1 MFLKIFKIPFLVLRD
16 IGKLFVIYMPGGFG
30 TKLRYFYYK
39 NKLKSCGKNV
49 IIDMGVH
56 IDGAEFI
63 SIGDNVHIDKYCIIS
78 TGKKLIGDIK
88 RKQNHD
94 FCGEEGEIIIGNN
107 IHIAQ
112 FCIIMG
118 HGGIEIGDN
127 SVMSSGA
134 KIYSLT
140 NTAYDLSDKTKVIS
154 LMPYTQAPFLCSP
167 VVIKENV
174 WLGLNT
180 ITMPSV
186 TIENNSFS
194 VSNSVLMCGFE
205 ENSYISGQPAKKTKE
220 RFQTKEAVWKW

>member
-56 IDGAEFI
+56 IDGTELI
-63 SIGDNVHIDKYCIIS
+63 SIGDNVYIDKYCIIS

-88 RKQNHD
+88 RKKNHD
-94 FCGEEGEIIIGNN
+94 FSGEEGEIIIGNN

-118 HGGIEIGDN
+118 YGGVEMGNN
-127 SVMSSGA
+127 SVMSSGT

-140 NTAYDLSDKTKVIS
+140 NTAYDLSDKAKVIS
-154 LMPYTQAPFLCSP
+154 LMPYKQAPFLCSP
-167 VVIKENV
+167 VVIKKNV

-186 TIENNSFS
+186 IIGNNSFS
-194 VSNSVLMCGFE
+194 ASNSVLMCGFE
-205 ENSYISGQPAKKTKE
+205 ENSYISGQPAKKIKE
-220 RFQTKEAVWKW
+220 RFQTEETK

>member
-30 TKLRYFYYK
+30 TKLRYLYYK

-49 IIDMGVH
+49 IIDTGVH
-56 IDGAEFI
+56 IDGTELI
-63 SIGDNVHIDKYCIIS
+63 SIGDNVYIDKYCIIS

-88 RKQNHD
+88 RKENPD
-94 FCGEEGEIIIGNN
+94 FPGEEGEIIIGNN
-107 IHIAQ
+107 IHTAQ

-118 HGGIEIGDN
+118 FGGVEIRDN
-127 SVMSSGA
+127 FVMSSGA

-140 NTAYDLSDKTKVIS
+140 NTAYDLSDKSKIIS
-154 LMPYTQAPFLCSP
+154 LMPYSQAPFLCSP

-180 ITMPSV
+180 ITMPNI
-186 TIENNSFS
+186 TIEKNSFS
-194 VSNSVLMCGFE
+194 ASNSVLMCGFE
-205 ENSYISGQPAKKTKE
+205 ENSYISGQPAKKIKE
-220 RFQTKEAVWKW
+220 RFQRKETV

>member
-30 TKLRYFYYK
+30 TKLRYLYYK

-49 IIDMGVH
+49 IIDTGVH
-56 IDGAEFI
+56 IDGTELI
-63 SIGDNVHIDKYCIIS
+63 SIGDNVYIDKYCIIS

-94 FCGEEGEIIIGNN
+94 FSGEEGEIIIGNN

-118 HGGIEIGDN
+118 YGGVEIGDN
-127 SVMSSGA
+127 VGLSTGT

-140 NTAYDLSDKTKVIS
+140 NIPNAHGDNSKIIS
-154 LMPYTQAPFLCSP
+154 IMPLGSYEAPYICSP
-167 VVIKENV
+167 VVLKHNSWMGIGTVILPN
-174 WLGLNT
+174 
-180 ITMPSV
+180 V
-186 TIENNSFS
+186 TIGEHSFCANYS
-194 VSNSVLMCGFE
+194 VVITKIKN
-205 ENSYISGQPAKKTKE
+205 NSYISGQPAKKIKE
-220 RFQTKEAVWKW
+220 RFQRKETV

>member
-30 TKLRYFYYK
+30 TKLRYLYYK

-49 IIDMGVH
+49 IIDTGVH
-56 IDGAEFI
+56 IDGTELI
-63 SIGDNVHIDKYCIIS
+63 SIGDNVYIDKYCIIS
-78 TGKKLIGDIK
+78 IGKKLIGDIK
-88 RKQNHD
+88 RKENPD
-94 FCGEEGEIIIGNN
+94 FSGEEGEIIIGNN

-118 HGGIEIGDN
+118 FGGVEIRDN
-127 SVMSSGA
+127 FVMSSGA

-140 NTAYDLSDKTKVIS
+140 NTAYDLSDKSKIIS
-154 LMPYTQAPFLCSP
+154 LMPYSQAPFLCSP

-180 ITMPSV
+180 ITMPNI
-186 TIENNSFS
+186 TIEKNSFS
-194 VSNSVLMCGFE
+194 ASNSVLMCGFE
-205 ENSYISGQPAKKTKE
+205 ENSYISGQPAKKIKE
-220 RFQTKEAVWKW
+220 RFQRKETV